1 MNEPILIINA
11 GSSSIK
17 FSIFETQPDRSVLAV
32 AHGQVEGIGASAHL
46 IAFDARG
53 QQLVDR
59 PVARNDHNAAL
70 AAIHI
75 WFTTDFGSEAGF
87 DCAGHRVVHG
97 GISHSEPVLVDEQV
111 LVDLDA
117 LVPLAPLHQ
126 PHNIAAIR
134 AIANAAPRLTQV
146 ACFDTAFHHNQADIA
161 RVYGLPRDLTAKGI
175 RRYGFHGLSYEY
187 IVSMLPNVLPEL
199 ADGRLVVA
207 HLGNGASMCAIHHG
221 RSVAT
226 TMGFSTVEG
235 LVMGTRCG
243 TLDPGIILYLLQHE
257 GMSLQAVEHLIYEQ
271 SGLRGLSGLSSD
283 MRALM
288 TSGSPRAREAIDVF
302 IYRIKRELGSLA
314 ASLGGLDALIFT
326 AGIGEHSPEIRA
338 RVCRDA
344 RWLGIILD
352 EEANAGGRTRITIA
366 GSPASA
372 WVIPTDEN
380 LMIARHTRQLVDRR
394 RGA

>member
-1 MNEPILIINA
+1 
-11 GSSSIK
+11 
-17 FSIFETQPDRSVLAV
+17 
-32 AHGQVEGIGASAHL
+32 
-46 IAFDARG
+46 
-53 QQLVDR
+53 
-59 PVARNDHNAAL
+59 
-70 AAIHI
+70 
-75 WFTTDFGSEAGF
+75 
-87 DCAGHRVVHG
+87 
-97 GISHSEPVLVDEQV
+97 
-111 LVDLDA
+111 
-117 LVPLAPLHQ
+117 
-126 PHNIAAIR
+126 
-134 AIANAAPRLTQV
+134 
-146 ACFDTAFHHNQADIA
+146 
-161 RVYGLPRDLTAKGI
+161 
-175 RRYGFHGLSYEY
+175 
-187 IVSMLPNVLPEL
+187 MLPNVLPEL

-221 RSVAT
+221 RSIAT

-288 TSGSPRAREAIDVF
+288 TSDSPRAREAIDLFV
-302 IYRIKRELGSLA
+302 YRIKRELGSLA

-352 EEANAGGRTRITIA
+352 EEANAGGRARITIA

-380 LMIARHTRQLVDRR
+380 LMIARHTRQLVDQRR
-394 RGA
+394 DG